1 MLIKHQIKIIAKSSG
16 MKRNIICIVDDD
28 KVYQFTTTKTIEKLN
43 LVDKILSFFDG
54 SQLYAYIQQHIAEE
68 EMLPDVILLD
78 INMPFMDA
86 WQFLDEFENICRQ
99 LPKEITLYIIS
110 SSISERDILKAR
122 SYHHVKDYLVKPIQM
137 GKYAEILAT
146 NVNKKTP

>member
-1 MLIKHQIKIIAKSSG
+1 

-54 SQLYAYIQQHIAEE
+54 FQLYTYIQQHITEA
-68 EMLPDVILLD
+68 EMLPDIILLD

-86 WQFLDEFENICRQ
+86 WQFLDEFENICKQ
-99 LPKEITLYIIS
+99 LPKEIILYIIS

-122 SYHHVKDYLVKPIQM
+122 TYNHVKDYLIKPIQM
-137 GKYAEILAT
+137 NKYAEILTT
-146 NVNKKTP
+146 NINGKTFWLFLGYLTFG

>member
-1 MLIKHQIKIIAKSSG
+1 

-54 SQLYAYIQQHIAEE
+54 FQLYTYIQQHITEA
-68 EMLPDVILLD
+68 EMLPDIILLD

-86 WQFLDEFENICRQ
+86 WQFLDEFENICKQ
-99 LPKEITLYIIS
+99 LPKEIILYIIS

-122 SYHHVKDYLVKPIQM
+122 TYNHVKDYLIKPIQM
-137 GKYAEILAT
+137 NKYAEILTT
-146 NVNKKTP
+146 NINGKTF